1 MLFDKLFYQLITH
14 NNNSKKLFCVEKF
27 VFILEL
33 GDNKKLDTVLI
44 ILIASGETTFTYNWD
59 HKVWVCEKVK
69 GDVVAKTEHVR
80 CDRLE
85 QIAAAFPLYSRPQL
99 LYFSL
104 SCVSISLVLISSCLF
119 PRQVTWNPTSHHFS
133 TMKLHRYNFYLV
145 HLNLLWSL
153 LMKNFMT
160 KVHGQRITWRLAH

>member
-85 QIAAAFPLYSRPQL
+85 QIAAAFSPIFTSSTSLFFTFLCIYLPCFNFLLSFSPPSHMKSYEPSLFNYEVTPL
-99 LYFSL
+99 
-104 SCVSISLVLISSCLF
+104 
-119 PRQVTWNPTSHHFS
+119 
-133 TMKLHRYNFYLV
+133 
-145 HLNLLWSL
+145 
-153 LMKNFMT
+153 
-160 KVHGQRITWRLAH
+160 